1 MPEPVPA
8 VLDFLLV
15 RRSCPVRTLA
25 APAPSRD
32 ELARLIAAAARV
44 PDHGKLAPW
53 RFIVL
58 THPALDRLAALVE
71 ARGAALEKEPARI
84 AKAAAQ
90 YRDSPLAVAVV
101 TAPGETGRIPLIEQQ
116 LSAGAVCMTLL
127 AAATAQGWGANWLTG
142 WQVYDRIFLREGLGL
157 ADHEGVAGVI
167 HIGTPAATP
176 PERPR
181 PDPAALT
188 SWPEA

>member
-8 VLDFLLV
+8 VLDFLLA
-15 RRSCPVRTLA
+15 RRSCPARTLT
-25 APAPSRD
+25 APVPGRD
-32 ELARLIAAAARV
+32 EIARLITAAARV
-44 PDHGKLAPW
+44 PDHGKLGPW

-58 THPALDRLAALVE
+58 TRPVLDRLAGLVE
-71 ARGAALEKEPARI
+71 ERGAALEVEDRKV
-84 AKAAAQ
+84 AKAIAQ
-90 YRDSPLAVAVV
+90 YRDSPLAIAVIFV
-101 TAPGETGRIPLIEQQ
+101 PGDTERIPLIEQQ

-127 AAATAQGWGANWLTG
+127 TAAASQGWGTNWLTG
-142 WQVYDRIFLREGLGL
+142 WQVYDRDFLRDGLGL
-157 ADHEGVAGVI
+157 ADHESVAGVI
-167 HIGTPAATP
+167 HIGTPSARP